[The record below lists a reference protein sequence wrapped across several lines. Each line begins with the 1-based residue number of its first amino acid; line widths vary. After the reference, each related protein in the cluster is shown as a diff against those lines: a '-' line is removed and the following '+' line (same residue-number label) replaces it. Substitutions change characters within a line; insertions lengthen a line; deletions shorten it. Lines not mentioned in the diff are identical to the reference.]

1 MSKSPKESE
10 GIELKEKFPND
21 ELINK
26 DDEMSEKILAEDRE
40 AQIIIWPEQDGSS
53 KLIFISI
60 GNVTI
65 NVSEYQFYALTK
77 QVQIAAKKLL
87 GLE

>member
-1 MSKSPKESE
+1 MAKRQGESE
-10 GIELKEKFPND
+10 NIEMKKEFPND
-21 ELINK
+21 DLIK
-26 DDEMSEKILAEDRE
+26 SEKEMSDKILSEDRE
-40 AQIIIWPEQDGSS
+40 AQIIIWPEQDGDS
-53 KLIFISI
+53 KLIFMSI

-87 GLE
+87 GVD